1 VDQRKKHKGTGRE
14 LMRQSERDI
23 AALGGRLVIVET
35 SGREKYA
42 PTRAFYE
49 SIGYLKEA
57 VLRNFYSPGDD
68 LVIYTKPV

>member
-1 VDQRKKHKGTGRE
+1 
-14 LMRQSERDI
+14 
-23 AALGGRLVIVET
+23 LVIVET

-57 VLRNFYSPGDD
+57 VLRNFTHRDD
-68 LVIYTKPV
+68 LVIYTNRFERNIPAIQIAAVN